1 VGSGNLLTTRRS
13 ERMHV
18 RMPVTLCVDSKGQSK
33 DQTVFTADFSNN
45 GIRVFAKAGLVP
57 GQAVAIVVSS
67 EQPVTLPGRVV
78 WTGPTGTCHD
88 DQAGIE
94 FLRPVTPPV

>member
-1 VGSGNLLTTRRS
+1 MESGNVLTARHG

-18 RMPVTLCVDSKGQSK
+18 RMPVTLCVDSKGKSNE
-33 DQTVFTADFSNN
+33 QTVFTVDFSNN
-45 GIRVFAKAGLVP
+45 GVRVCAKAGLVP
-57 GQAVAIVVSS
+57 GQAVAIRVNS

-78 WTGPTGTCHD
+78 WIGPTGTRHD
-88 DQAGIE
+88 SQAGIE